1 MMKENSFTE
10 MAFHLPF
17 LMHLSTFPSK
27 ERFLQK
33 KKKKNKGNF
42 SHFPLK
48 ITLAENQRFTSSRE
62 KSLILITFLSIKGTC
77 ERLHFK
83 NKSMGDKTGR
93 SWRILSYVV
102 L

>member
-10 MAFHLPF
+10 MAFRLPF

-33 KKKKNKGNF
+33 KKKNKGNF

-48 ITLAENQRFTSSRE
+48 IILAENQRLTSSRE
-62 KSLILITFLSIKGTC
+62 KSLILITFLSIKGAR
-77 ERLHFK
+77 ERFHFK

-93 SWRILSYVV
+93 SWRTLSYVV